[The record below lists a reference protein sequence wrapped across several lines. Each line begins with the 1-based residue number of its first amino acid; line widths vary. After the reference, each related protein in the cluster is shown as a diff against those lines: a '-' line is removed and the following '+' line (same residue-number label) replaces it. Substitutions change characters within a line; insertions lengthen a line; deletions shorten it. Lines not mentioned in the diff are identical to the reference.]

1 MEFILVMALC
11 ILMAVGGRWLS
22 RRFYQLA
29 QASEKKQAEER
40 FYRDTLLASVQSIDQ
55 SLRPEAPVEVDPVE
69 SLLEA
74 NRELMEKQKVQDAIE
89 KELGVEM

>member
-1 MEFILVMALC
+1 MEIILVMALC
-11 ILMAVGGRWLS
+11 ILMMVGGRWLS

-40 FYRDTLLASVQSIDQ
+40 YYRETLLASVQSIDQ
-55 SLRPEAPVEVDPVE
+55 SLTPEAPVEISPVE

-74 NRELMEKQKVQDAIE
+74 NRELMEKRSVQDAIE